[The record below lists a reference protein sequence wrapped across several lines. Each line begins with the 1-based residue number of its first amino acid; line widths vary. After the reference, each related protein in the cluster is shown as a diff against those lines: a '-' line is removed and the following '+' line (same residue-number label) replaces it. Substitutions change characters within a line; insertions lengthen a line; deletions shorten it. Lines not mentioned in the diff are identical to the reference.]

1 MYEASFGL
9 EKRPFAAAPGAD
21 CYFPAATIEAA
32 RQSVTRC
39 IQRAEGAAL
48 VVGPSGTGKT
58 LLCQILGG
66 HFSGE
71 FDVVLLASGRL
82 ANRRALVQ
90 AILHGLGKPWRGM
103 DEEELRLA
111 LLDHLTDPAA
121 STEGLLLL
129 VDEAHTLALRCLDEL
144 RMMTNIA
151 AGGEP
156 RTRLVLAG
164 APLLEER
171 LANPRLDSFSQRLAA
186 RCYLE
191 PLNRTETEGYIH
203 TQIAAA
209 GGNPAMI
216 FPPEACQAVYQATG
230 GVPRLINQVCDRAL
244 LMASVAGRKRIET
257 ATVQEAWAD
266 LQQLPTPWNGESKR
280 PEASGATI
288 EFGSLDDESGGAAAG
303 APAGSAEAPPAAA
316 CGLAA
321 EAAGDNAVATPEP
334 VGQIGEIQQMLG
346 ELEDDFRPAGT
357 IRPEVDLVLDDPA
370 DPFSEPFDE
379 EEVVVDRYAAALAR
393 QNAQALETAPTPRR
407 SAVHGLDRAV
417 PETVPLRAKPS
428 VADPEPDEPELVVED
443 DYDFVEPPET
453 HPVTPV
459 RRHEYRQL
467 FARLRRA

>member
-9 EKRPFAAAPGAD
+9 EKRPFASAPRAD
-21 CYFPAATIEAA
+21 CYFPAPTIEAA

-66 HFSGE
+66 HFGGE
-71 FDVVLLASGRL
+71 FDVVLLSSGRL
-82 ANRRALVQ
+82 GNRRALVQ

-111 LLDHLTDPAA
+111 LLDHLTEPGAA
-121 STEGLLLL
+121 TEGLLLL

-144 RMMTNIA
+144 RMITNIS

-156 RTRLVLAG
+156 RMRLVLVG

-191 PLNRTETEGYIH
+191 PLNRTETEGYIQ
-203 TQIAAA
+203 TQIAVA
-209 GGNPAMI
+209 GGNAATI
-216 FPPEACQAVYQATG
+216 FPPDACQAVYQATG
-230 GVPRLINQVCDRAL
+230 GVPRLINQVCDHAL
-244 LMASVAGRKRIET
+244 LMACTAGLKRVDT

-266 LQQLPTPWNGESKR
+266 LQQLPSPWSGESHKEK
-280 PEASGATI
+280 PSGATV
-288 EFGSLDDESGGAAAG
+288 EFGSLDDEFGGAVAG
-303 APAGSAEAPPAAA
+303 APAGPAE
-316 CGLAA
+316 
-321 EAAGDNAVATPEP
+321 EAASPATPQAADDDAVATPEP
-334 VGQIGEIQQMLG
+334 VEQIGEIQQMLG

-357 IRPEVDLVLDDPA
+357 IRPEVELVLDDPA
-370 DPFSEPFDE
+370 DPFCEPFDE

-393 QNAQALETAPTPRR
+393 QNAQAIATAPVPTR
-407 SAVHGLDRAV
+407 SAVRDLDQV
-417 PETVPLRAKPS
+417 MPETVPLRAE
-428 VADPEPDEPELVVED
+428 VDLAELEPDEPELVVED

-453 HPVTPV
+453 HPATPV